1 MELIDVIGAAG
12 ARISGGDPYNWKSFG
27 PNARF
32 LEFRDQYNNGYA
44 HCVFDTENYTVYQ
57 IHVEVPEQDLAFLWT
72 NPCFEIE
79 YCKESEQLGVDVN
92 QAWDSVE
99 YNHVEKESLILKLL
113 LDIGQGNYND
123 AIIRSI
129 PVLDSEEI
137 WASEAID
144 KKTSSPK
151 KRIIT

>member
-1 MELIDVIGAAG
+1 
-12 ARISGGDPYNWKSFG
+12 
-27 PNARF
+27 
-32 LEFRDQYNNGYA
+32 
-44 HCVFDTENYTVYQ
+44 
-57 IHVEVPEQDLAFLWT
+57 
-72 NPCFEIE
+72 
-79 YCKESEQLGVDVN
+79 
-92 QAWDSVE
+92 VE